1 MYFYPNSVILL
12 LLLLEKKLEL
22 MHRKGIVFM
31 IALALTDVK
40 ECMGKLLLSETFDP
54 FYFIEGEIVT
64 FSTFTMDGYL
74 KKDFFD
80 EENAP
85 EREYALWKDMREFCF
100 SIIKGKR
107 TPLSFKFVLGLSDSN
122 IEKLLLQQELD
133 CKPQDVRGLYI
144 NLKYDGQNLQCV
156 TGTAMNLFTMDKS
169 LEQAWDKMIQKFF
182 AQKEIKYEVL

>member
-1 MYFYPNSVILL
+1 
-12 LLLLEKKLEL
+12 
-22 MHRKGIVFM
+22 M

-74 KKDFFD
+74 KKDFYND
-80 EENAP
+80 ENVP
-85 EREYALWKDMREFCF
+85 EREYALWKDMREFCL

-133 CKPQDVRGLYI
+133 FKPQDVRGLYV
-144 NLKYDGQNLQCV
+144 NLKYDGQNLQCI

-169 LEQAWDKMIQKFF
+169 LEQAWDKMVQKFF
-182 AQKEIKYEVL
+182 TQKEIKYEVL

>member
-1 MYFYPNSVILL
+1 
-12 LLLLEKKLEL
+12 
-22 MHRKGIVFM
+22 M

-64 FSTFTMDGYL
+64 FSTFTIDGYL
-74 KKDFFD
+74 KKDFYD
-80 EENAP
+80 AENAP
-85 EREYALWKDMREFCF
+85 EREYALWKDVREFCF

-107 TPLSFKFVLGLSDSN
+107 TPLSFKFILGLSDSN

-133 CKPQDVRGLYI
+133 FKPQDVRGLYI
-144 NLKYDGQNLQCV
+144 NLKYDGQNLQCI

-182 AQKEIKYEVL
+182 TQKEIKYEVL

>member
-1 MYFYPNSVILL
+1 
-12 LLLLEKKLEL
+12 
-22 MHRKGIVFM
+22 M

-74 KKDFFD
+74 KKDFYND
-80 EENAP
+80 ENVP
-85 EREYALWKDMREFCF
+85 EREYALWKDVREFCF

-107 TPLSFKFVLGLSDSN
+107 TPLSFKFILGLSDSN

-133 CKPQDVRGLYI
+133 FKPQDVRGLYI
-144 NLKYDGQNLQCV
+144 NLKYDGQNLQCI

-169 LEQAWDKMIQKFF
+169 LEQAWDKMVQKFF
-182 AQKEIKYEVL
+182 TQKEIKYEVL

>member
-1 MYFYPNSVILL
+1 
-12 LLLLEKKLEL
+12 
-22 MHRKGIVFM
+22 M

-64 FSTFTMDGYL
+64 FNTFTMDGYL

-80 EENAP
+80 AENAP
-85 EREYALWKDMREFCF
+85 EREYALWKEMREFCF

-133 CKPQDVRGLYI
+133 FKPQDVRGLYI
-144 NLKYDGQNLQCV
+144 NLKYDGQNLQCI

-169 LEQAWDKMIQKFF
+169 LEQAWDKMVQKFF
-182 AQKEIKYEVL
+182 VQKEIKYEVL

>member
-1 MYFYPNSVILL
+1 
-12 LLLLEKKLEL
+12 
-22 MHRKGIVFM
+22 M

-54 FYFIEGEIVT
+54 FYFIEGEITT
-64 FSTFTMDGYL
+64 FNTFTLDGYL
-74 KKDFFD
+74 KKDFYD
-80 EENAP
+80 ADDAP
-85 EREYALWKDMREFCF
+85 EREYALWKDVREFCF

-133 CKPQDVRGLYI
+133 FKPQDVRGLYI
-144 NLKYDGQNLQCV
+144 NLKFDGQNLQCV

-169 LEQAWDKMIQKFF
+169 LEQAWDKMVQNFF

>member
-1 MYFYPNSVILL
+1 
-12 LLLLEKKLEL
+12 
-22 MHRKGIVFM
+22 M

-54 FYFIEGEIVT
+54 LYFIEGEIVT

-74 KKDFFD
+74 KKDFYND
-80 EENAP
+80 ENVP
-85 EREYALWKDMREFCF
+85 EREYALWKDMREFCL

-107 TPLSFKFVLGLSDSN
+107 TPLSFKFVLGLSNSN

-133 CKPQDVRGLYI
+133 FKPQDVRGLYI
-144 NLKYDGQNLQCV
+144 NLKYDGQNLQCI

-169 LEQAWDKMIQKFF
+169 LEQAWDKMVQKFF
-182 AQKEIKYEVL
+182 TQKEIKYEVL

>member
-1 MYFYPNSVILL
+1 
-12 LLLLEKKLEL
+12 
-22 MHRKGIVFM
+22 M

-64 FSTFTMDGYL
+64 FSTFTIDGYL
-74 KKDFFD
+74 KKDFYD
-80 EENAP
+80 AENAP
-85 EREYALWKDMREFCF
+85 EREYALWKDVREFCF

-122 IEKLLLQQELD
+122 IEKLLLQQDLD
-133 CKPQDVRGLYI
+133 FKPQDVRGLYI
-144 NLKYDGQNLQCV
+144 NLKYDGQNLQCI

-182 AQKEIKYEVL
+182 TQKEIKYEVL

>member
-1 MYFYPNSVILL
+1 
-12 LLLLEKKLEL
+12 
-22 MHRKGIVFM
+22 M

-64 FSTFTMDGYL
+64 FNTFTMDGYL
-74 KKDFFD
+74 KKDFYN
-80 EENAP
+80 EENVP
-85 EREYALWKDMREFCF
+85 EREYALWKDIREFCF

-107 TPLSFKFVLGLSDSN
+107 TPLSFKFILGLSDSN

-133 CKPQDVRGLYI
+133 FKPQDVRGLYI
-144 NLKYDGQNLQCV
+144 NLKYDGQNLQCI

-169 LEQAWDKMIQKFF
+169 LEQAWDKMVQKFF
-182 AQKEIKYEVL
+182 TQKEIKYEVL